1 MHASPSQTLRA
12 DVVVIGTGA
21 GGAPVAARLAEAG
34 MDVVVLEAGP
44 RLEPAQ
50 LTGDEGEM
58 TAALYTLHVAQGS
71 GLSLYAGNCV
81 GGSTLINDALCW
93 RPPPEVLASWHE
105 EHGLDAFSA
114 AAFGAHV
121 DRAWEDVHASP
132 TGPDH
137 LNRNARRLA
146 LGATRLGW
154 AGEAMPRSVKG
165 CANLGMCN
173 FGCPSGAK
181 QSTARTYIPQAEAA
195 GARIVPNTRVDQIE
209 VKGGRAQA
217 VLASRIDPV
226 TRLRVGTLRVQ
237 ARLVCVAAGV
247 LGTPALLLRSGIA
260 CVAAGAGAGVQL
272 HTSLHVTARFLEPVH
287 GYYGPTMAYA
297 VSEFS
302 DVNGRTG
309 PGFMLEN
316 TAVHPIATASA
327 LPGFGP
333 AHARLMSELPFL
345 ARTLVVLRDQ
355 ARGRVRLG
363 AAGAPELHYSLG
375 VSDLLR
381 LRHGMVAIAQAYL
394 AAGALEVYLPLNG
407 SSPVRTES
415 ELARIPAQPLDPAQ
429 VSLLYAVHLFG
440 GACMA
445 RGPDRGA
452 CDQDGRLFGVEG
464 VVVSDASSLP
474 SNTGVN
480 PQITILANALRI
492 AEAVVTRGTAS

>member
-247 LGTPALLLRSGIA
+247 LGTPALL
-260 CVAAGAGAGVQL
+260 
-272 HTSLHVTARFLEPVH
+272 
-287 GYYGPTMAYA
+287 
-297 VSEFS
+297 
-302 DVNGRTG
+302 
-309 PGFMLEN
+309 
-316 TAVHPIATASA
+316 
-327 LPGFGP
+327 
-333 AHARLMSELPFL
+333 
-345 ARTLVVLRDQ
+345 
-355 ARGRVRLG
+355 
-363 AAGAPELHYSLG
+363 
-375 VSDLLR
+375 
-381 LRHGMVAIAQAYL
+381 
-394 AAGALEVYLPLNG
+394 
-407 SSPVRTES
+407 
-415 ELARIPAQPLDPAQ
+415 
-429 VSLLYAVHLFG
+429 
-440 GACMA
+440 
-445 RGPDRGA
+445 
-452 CDQDGRLFGVEG
+452 
-464 VVVSDASSLP
+464 
-474 SNTGVN
+474 
-480 PQITILANALRI
+480 
-492 AEAVVTRGTAS
+492 